1 MARLIRDDFIRRLDE
16 DFRLAEKTENEVQSV
31 LAKYICVRLCGFV
44 EVCLKERI
52 QNFVDD
58 RGTHHIVKDYIKNAI
73 KGTTNLN
80 SEKLVAALGKFS
92 KDWAEYYLERVTE
105 EMKMSLG
112 NIYNN
117 RNAIAHGQNAN
128 VSLQQLKRDY
138 TNLRAVVE
146 IFNEAISK

>member
-52 QNFVDD
+52 QNFVD
-58 RGTHHIVKDYIKNAI
+58 YIKNAI

-92 KDWAEYYLERVTE
+92 KDWAEYYSERVTE